1 MKCRS
6 CHPSAIPV
14 TVLSVTFILL
24 SLISMISSA
33 SIAKVSDYDI
43 DSELE
48 SIRNS
53 ENNFIPTKSIRQK

>member
-1 MKCRS
+1 MKCGS

-24 SLISMISSA
+24 SLISIISSA
-33 SIAKVSDYDI
+33 SIAKVSDYDTNS
-43 DSELE
+43 DLE

-53 ENNFIPTKSIRQK
+53 ENNFIPTKSIREK